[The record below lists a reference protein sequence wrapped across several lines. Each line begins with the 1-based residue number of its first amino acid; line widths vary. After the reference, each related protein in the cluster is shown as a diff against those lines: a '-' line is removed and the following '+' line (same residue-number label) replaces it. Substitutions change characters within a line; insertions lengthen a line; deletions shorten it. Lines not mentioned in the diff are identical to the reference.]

1 MARFCGAAQTP
12 LPTHFLK
19 ILCCLATTVV
29 LVSDGSAASF
39 SPSWLSLLG
48 PKHGSKF
55 QVYPEP
61 SPSKN
66 EEYSIAILDISLFF
80 FIWVDDVILIVTIH
94 YVLFQYHCFFRFVK
108 YYYRIIVMITLML
121 LF

>member
-39 SPSWLSLLG
+39 SPPWLSLLG

-66 EEYSIAILDISLFF
+66 EEYSIAILDIF
-80 FIWVDDVILIVTIH
+80 
-94 YVLFQYHCFFRFVK
+94 HCFSSFGLMMLFSLLPFTTF
-108 YYYRIIVMITLML
+108 YFSITASLDL
-121 LF
+121 SSITTVSSS